1 MGGASR
7 EGGQRDMNM
16 NTSSYA
22 VILAGGRGERFWP
35 LSTMRRPKQFLSLV
49 GNKTLLT
56 MAVERLKGVVPTNH
70 IFVITN
76 RDLLES
82 CHEAAPMLPVKN
94 IIGEPVGRDTA
105 AAIALGASIVK
116 HSNPDA
122 SFCVMTADHVIG
134 DLPLFRRT
142 LKESFA
148 LAAGYDVLVTI
159 GITPVGPSTAY
170 GYIEAAKELK
180 TSRGIVFQKARRFVE
195 KPDRR
200 TAEKYVA
207 SGKYSWNSGM
217 FIWSLKS
224 FEQALNNHRPVLAR
238 MMNRLTPLVGTNRF
252 TGAMAREYRNLEKI
266 SIDYALMEKADNI
279 VAAKGSFLW
288 DDVGSWPALANHVR
302 NNREG
307 NTVLGKCESLDSSG
321 NIVVSR
327 DRLTAL
333 IGVDNL
339 VVVQAPGATLVCSK
353 ERSQDIKKLVE
364 KLKADGHYETVL

>member
-1 MGGASR
+1 
-7 EGGQRDMNM
+7 M
-16 NTSSYA
+16 NTSTNYA

-56 MAVERLKGVVPTNH
+56 MAVERLKGIVPPNH
-70 IFVITN
+70 VFVITN
-76 RDLLES
+76 KDLFEA
-82 CHEAAPMLPVKN
+82 CHEAAPMLPIEN

-105 AAIALGASIVK
+105 AAVALGAAIVK
-116 HSNPDA
+116 HNNPDA
-122 SFCVMTADHVIG
+122 SFCVLTADHVIG

-148 LAAGYDVLVTI
+148 LAAERDVLLTI
-159 GITPVGPSTAY
+159 GIAPSEPSTAY
-170 GYIEAAKELK
+170 GYIEVGAEAKK
-180 TSRGIVFQKARRFVE
+180 AGGIVFQKARRFVE

-200 TAEKYVA
+200 TAEKYAA
-207 SGKYSWNSGM
+207 SGNFYWNSGM

-224 FEQALNNHRPVLAR
+224 LEKALNTHRPVLAQ
-238 MMNRLTPLVGTNRF
+238 MINRLSPVVGTDRF
-252 TGAMAREYRNLEKI
+252 HQAMAREYRKLEKI
-266 SIDYALMEKADNI
+266 SIDYALMEKAGNI
-279 VAAKGSFLW
+279 VAAKGVFQW

-302 NNREG
+302 RNKEG
-307 NTVLGKCESLDSSG
+307 NTVLGKCESFDASG

-339 VVVQAPGATLVCSK
+339 VIVQAPGATLVCSK

-364 KLKADGHYETVL
+364 RLKADGHYETVL